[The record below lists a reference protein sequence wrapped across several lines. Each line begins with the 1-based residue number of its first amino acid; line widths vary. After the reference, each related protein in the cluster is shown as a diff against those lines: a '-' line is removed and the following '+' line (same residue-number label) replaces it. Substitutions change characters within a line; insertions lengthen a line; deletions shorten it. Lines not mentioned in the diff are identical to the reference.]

1 MDLLK
6 KVELLLN
13 AKSRSMLPRRGRR
26 SALDQQEE
34 EILAE
39 IRRALGDV
47 EAQEQKLAAQIKTEL
62 AAADAASQ
70 QGNLEEQRVHERR
83 AAELDY
89 YLDQESVKAID
100 LEEKLQAL
108 EEKLALAKEAV
119 ENQAREVASRD
130 AEAEKVLRQ
139 GLDPIKPAAGQQA
152 TPAKP
157 VDDDTN
163 LAHRKSRLSS

>member
-13 AKSRSMLPRRGRR
+13 ARSRSILPRRNRR

-34 EILAE
+34 DILAE

-62 AAADAASQ
+62 AAADAAAQ

-119 ENQAREVASRD
+119 ENQAREVAGRD
-130 AEAEKVLRQ
+130 AEAEKILRQ
-139 GLDPIKPAAGQQA
+139 GLDPVKPTTGQQTA
-152 TPAKP
+152 LAKP
-157 VDDDTN
+157 VEDDTD
-163 LAHRKSRLSS
+163 LAHRKSRLSG